1 MSILK
6 SYWNY
11 SKNPFYSII
20 FVLPLLM
27 VYEIIMFTFNHSDI
41 IGLRNGADVLFRQF
55 FGLFN
60 VYGFYVVGLV
70 VVLALMA
77 AYHFNFKGKKK
88 PLFEARFYLLM
99 MLESALY
106 AIAMYLAVN
115 KISQVLMLSG
125 SGQNLRE
132 MIVLALGA
140 GIYEEFIFRVIL
152 ITGFLFFFRDILK
165 INDKVASVSAIIC
178 AAFLFALFHYLGP
191 LGETLE
197 FRSFAIRF
205 GAGLFLS
212 LLYILRGYGITAYTH
227 TLYDLILIVL

>member
-20 FVLPLLM
+20 FALPLLIA
-27 VYEIIMFTFNHSDI
+27 YEIMMFTFNHSDI

-55 FGLFN
+55 FGIFN

-70 VVLALMA
+70 VILALMV
-77 AYHFNFKGKKK
+77 AYHFNFKRSRR
-88 PLFEARFYLLM
+88 PQFEARFFILM
-99 MLESALY
+99 FLESCLY
-106 AIAMYLAVN
+106 AIIMYFGVTRVGN
-115 KISQVLMLSG
+115 VLMLSG
-125 SGQNLRE
+125 NGQTTRE
-132 MIVLALGA
+132 VIVLALGA

-152 ITGFLFFFRDILK
+152 ITGFLFFFKDILK
-165 INDKVASVSAIIC
+165 INDSVASGIAMIC
-178 AAFLFALFHYLGP
+178 ASFLFALFHYLGP
-191 LGETLE
+191 FGEALE

-212 LLYILRGYGITAYTH
+212 LLYVLRGYGITAYTH
-227 TLYDLILIVL
+227 TFYDLIMIVF